1 MPKRHIGLVVGKDF
15 RPLPG
20 SSSGERCYL
29 TIDLSEDER
38 ISVRVGNDKA
48 ASITVGDVVRFRKP
62 RGERRPVRALTRLGS
77 DPALL
82 P

>member
-1 MPKRHIGLVVGKDF
+1 MATRHIGLVVGKDF

-20 SSSGERCYL
+20 TTSGDWCYL
-29 TIDLSEDER
+29 TVDLSEDER
-38 ISVRVGNDKA
+38 ISVRVSPTQAQKVG
-48 ASITVGDVVRFRKP
+48 VGDVVRFRKP
-62 RGERRPVRALTRLGS
+62 SRDTRPVRSVTRLGS